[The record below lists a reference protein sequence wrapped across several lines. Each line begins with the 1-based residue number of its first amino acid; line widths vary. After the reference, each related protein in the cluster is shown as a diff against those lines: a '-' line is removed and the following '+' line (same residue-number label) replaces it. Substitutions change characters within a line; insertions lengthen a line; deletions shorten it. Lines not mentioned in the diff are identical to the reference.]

1 MRNGAYSIYDQGM
14 YDTLQKKFKLIRNAH
29 LYV

>member
-14 YDTLQKKFKLIRNAH
+14 YDTLKKFKLIQNAN

>member
-14 YDTLQKKFKLIRNAH
+14 YDILQKRFKLIQNAP